1 MIPDVTP
8 NGVFYLPPTGWLT
21 SFYNLPF
28 LYQEEWAALTEITKY
43 SSFPYFSTNITT
55 ANPRQRTSKDD
66 RVRLPITDE
75 AATMTFYANY
85 RKKQKSSLT
94 PLLNEINQNWPNL
107 S

>member
-1 MIPDVTP
+1 MIAFLLIRDIQKKG
-8 NGVFYLPPTGWLT
+8 NHKWLFIF
-21 SFYNLPF
+21 SNLI
-28 LYQEEWAALTEITKY
+28 LQTTYQEEWAALTEITKY

-85 RKKQKSSLT
+85 RKNKKVL
-94 PLLNEINQNWPNL
+94 
-107 S
+107 